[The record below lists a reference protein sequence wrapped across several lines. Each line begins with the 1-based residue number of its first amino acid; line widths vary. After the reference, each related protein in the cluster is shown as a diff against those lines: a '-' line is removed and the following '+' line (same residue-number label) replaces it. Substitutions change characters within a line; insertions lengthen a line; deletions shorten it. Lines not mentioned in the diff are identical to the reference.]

1 MVGGK
6 GGGEEIQP
14 LRGTADSSNSSALQS
29 FILYMV
35 LSEGPGRKRKGQ
47 AVAGTP
53 TTENS

>member
-29 FILYMV
+29 FILCMV

-47 AVAGTP
+47 AVSGTP